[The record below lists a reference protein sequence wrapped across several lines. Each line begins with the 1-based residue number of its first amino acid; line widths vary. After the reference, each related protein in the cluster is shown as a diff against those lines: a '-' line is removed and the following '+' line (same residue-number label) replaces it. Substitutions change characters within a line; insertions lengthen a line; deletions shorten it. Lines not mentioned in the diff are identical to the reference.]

1 MDNGL
6 SSHNYQA
13 TIQKIKDEIVQTTN
27 ELKNQENNEEIEK
40 MQITYDLCQQD
51 IAELNEELERLKQ
64 ENLVI
69 TAENEKLSQNLG
81 YKEGDQEIRKNIKE
95 IEEENRLLLKTF
107 DSSFSV
113 ERMLISGESDQKTLN
128 ETFVVLQK
136 KLNKLDIINAELEKK
151 IKKSE
156 ADTKNLKKKCENA
169 MGRYKSHDELKEKIK
184 NLEAGIEKYNFI
196 EASLKKEIE
205 EADKLLMVEKAR
217 PEYQIDAKTAQKL
230 VSEALDALNQEKNKY
245 NQLENELKE
254 KKMMLHDIRTYGIQ
268 PNKITVKLRNELN
281 LVNIVLKEKQEH
293 LEKLEQEIEEYELK
307 NKT

>member
-1 MDNGL
+1 
-6 SSHNYQA
+6 
-13 TIQKIKDEIVQTTN
+13 
-27 ELKNQENNEEIEK
+27 
-40 MQITYDLCQQD
+40 
-51 IAELNEELERLKQ
+51 
-64 ENLVI
+64 
-69 TAENEKLSQNLG
+69 
-81 YKEGDQEIRKNIKE
+81 
-95 IEEENRLLLKTF
+95 
-107 DSSFSV
+107 
-113 ERMLISGESDQKTLN
+113 
-128 ETFVVLQK
+128 
-136 KLNKLDIINAELEKK
+136 
-151 IKKSE
+151 
-156 ADTKNLKKKCENA
+156 

-307 NKT
+307 NKTLNEDNISK